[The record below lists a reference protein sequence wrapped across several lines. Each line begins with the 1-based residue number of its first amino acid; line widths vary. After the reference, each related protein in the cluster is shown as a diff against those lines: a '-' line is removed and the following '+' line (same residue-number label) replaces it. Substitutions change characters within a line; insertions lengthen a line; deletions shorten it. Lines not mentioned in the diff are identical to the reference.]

1 MLRIQIYANQGL
13 LRELK
18 GSPRHF
24 GGWGIEGAPKGLFGE
39 PKGLNSLYL

>member
-1 MLRIQIYANQGL
+1 MLRIRILRSQRL
-13 LRELK
+13 PRELK
-18 GSPRHF
+18 ESLRHF